1 MFKLIFSGPCCNAP
15 SLHPGG
21 GGGGG
26 GGDVAW
32 RHKASERFCVLRRIY
47 RRLRFHTWPLVCPDN
62 LSIFYCGNGQ
72 YQKKNCS
79 SDGYPHT
86 FIVLSLRNVAE
97 RYFGFL
103 LRSLNA
109 LLIQNRHS
117 LVGWEAS
124 FLKLPTPESWKKV
137 NFMPCYLIRTSTG
150 KNFHMVIRYTV
161 HSHFSQDRQEPWAL
175 TGSGGHLGFIC
186 KKMYWG
192 GKRRDLYWW
201 GREGGFIPNHPSPP
215 K

>member
-1 MFKLIFSGPCCNAP
+1 MRLKKSNSYVQTDLFRTLLQCSFP
-15 SLHPGG
+15 SPGG
-21 GGGGG
+21 GGVGMLRDDTKLVNGFACLGGYI
-26 GGDVAW
+26 GDYV
-32 RHKASERFCVLRRIY
+32 FILDLLFVQTI
-47 RRLRFHTWPLVCPDN
+47 CPSSSVETAN
-62 LSIFYCGNGQ
+62 IK
-72 YQKKNCS
+72 KKNCS
-79 SDGYPHT
+79 SDGHPNT

-161 HSHFSQDRQEPWAL
+161 HSHFSQDRQEPWAP

-192 GKRRDLYWW
+192 GKRRDL
-201 GREGGFIPNHPSPP
+201 
-215 K
+215 

>member
-1 MFKLIFSGPCCNAP
+1 MFKLIFSGPCCNARP
-15 SLHPGG
+15 SLHLGG
-21 GGGGG
+21 GGVGMLRDDTKLVNGFACFACLGGYI
-26 GGDVAW
+26 GDYV
-32 RHKASERFCVLRRIY
+32 FILDLLFVQTI
-47 RRLRFHTWPLVCPDN
+47 CPSSRVETAN
-62 LSIFYCGNGQ
+62 IK
-72 YQKKNCS
+72 KKNCS
-79 SDGYPHT
+79 SDGHPNT

-137 NFMPCYLIRTSTG
+137 NFMPCYLICTSTG

-175 TGSGGHLGFIC
+175 TGLGGHLGFIC
-186 KKMYWG
+186 KKM
-192 GKRRDLYWW
+192 
-201 GREGGFIPNHPSPP
+201 
-215 K
+215 

>member
-1 MFKLIFSGPCCNAP
+1 MRLKKSNSYVQTDLFRTLLQCSFP
-15 SLHPGG
+15 SPWEGG
-21 GGGGG
+21 GWVGMLRDDTKLANGFACLGGYI
-26 GGDVAW
+26 GDYV
-32 RHKASERFCVLRRIY
+32 FILDLFFVQTI
-47 RRLRFHTWPLVCPDN
+47 CPSSSVETAN
-62 LSIFYCGNGQ
+62 IK
-72 YQKKNCS
+72 KKNCS
-79 SDGYPHT
+79 SDGHPNT

-192 GKRRDLYWW
+192 GKRRDL
-201 GREGGFIPNHPSPP
+201 
-215 K
+215 

>member
-1 MFKLIFSGPCCNAP
+1 MHQMRLKKSNSYVQTDLFRTLLQCSFP
-15 SLHPGG
+15 SPWGG
-21 GGGGG
+21 GGGVGMLRDDTKLVNGFACLGG
-26 GGDVAW
+26 YIGDYV
-32 RHKASERFCVLRRIY
+32 FILDLLFVQTI
-47 RRLRFHTWPLVCPDN
+47 CPSSSVETAN
-62 LSIFYCGNGQ
+62 IK
-72 YQKKNCS
+72 KKNCS
-79 SDGYPHT
+79 SDGYPNT

-161 HSHFSQDRQEPWAL
+161 HSHFSQDRQEP
-175 TGSGGHLGFIC
+175 
-186 KKMYWG
+186 
-192 GKRRDLYWW
+192 
-201 GREGGFIPNHPSPP
+201 
-215 K
+215 